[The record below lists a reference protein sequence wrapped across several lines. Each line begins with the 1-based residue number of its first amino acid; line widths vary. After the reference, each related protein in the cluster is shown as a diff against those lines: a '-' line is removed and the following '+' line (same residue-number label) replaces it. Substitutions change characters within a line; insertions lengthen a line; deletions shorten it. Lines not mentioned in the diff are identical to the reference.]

1 MERRHYGPPRW
12 WDQPP
17 YPDIMDYTAAGL
29 TTLVGEAQN
38 EVSAAA
44 LPYQEQ
50 AAAKMKARIARF
62 DVNLRNLTPAQR
74 EEVLG
79 ALRALTD
86 KYDS

>member
-1 MERRHYGPPRW
+1 
-12 WDQPP
+12 
-17 YPDIMDYTAAGL
+17 MDYTAAGL

-38 EVSAAA
+38 EVLAAA